1 MMRLDS
7 VLSRTDAPIPEITT
21 KAQRYYPVI
30 AFIILLVVLT
40 AVLLLA
46 GASKRPDAPNRK
58 AKEAESEDW
67 EYGDDW
73 KRGSPDTVDSENTIE
88 YVEVLRGDTG
98 RGYDDSVMIDLVGY
112 LGSRGISATYDSF
125 SLGAEVGAMK
135 TYVLKV
141 ESGKEE
147 EALAYLK
154 EKG

>member
-1 MMRLDS
+1 M
-7 VLSRTDAPIPEITT
+7 
-21 KAQRYYPVI
+21 I

-46 GASKRPDAPNRK
+46 CASDRSDAPNRRTE
-58 AKEAESEDW
+58 EAESEDW
-67 EYGDDW
+67 EYGDEW
-73 KRGSPDTVDSENTIE
+73 KRGSPDTVDSEDTIE

-98 RGYDDSVMIDLVGY
+98 SGYDDSVMIDLVGY
-112 LGSRGISATYDSF
+112 LGSKGLRATYDSF

-141 ESGKEE
+141 ESGKED